1 MTRFLLAGGGT
12 GGHVNPM
19 LALADAITHDN
30 FENRVWALGT
40 VEGLE
45 ARLVPERGYELLT
58 IERLPFPR
66 RLNGYALG
74 FARRFL
80 GAVKQVEAYL
90 REHQIDVVVGFGGYA
105 SAPAYLA
112 ARRLNIPVVVHE
124 ANALPGLANRWASS
138 FAAATGVAFSNTR
151 LRKTSFVGMPLRH
164 EIEIL
169 ANHPITAE
177 QRATA
182 RQNFGL
188 QADAPTLLVTG
199 GSLGA
204 RSINETVEASRGVL
218 SAAGIQVIHIV
229 GDRSP
234 LEPVATK
241 DFVRLAYCNQMELAI
256 AAADFAVARA
266 GASTVS
272 EFAAIGLPACYVPYP
287 VGNGEQ
293 KHNVVDLVSA
303 GGSLVVADAD
313 FTTDYVSQVLIPTI
327 SNTRELSKMASVAKS
342 VGVSDGSRRLLDL
355 VKQVLSRVS

>member
-1 MTRFLLAGGGT
+1 
-12 GGHVNPM
+12 
-19 LALADAITHDN
+19 
-30 FENRVWALGT
+30 
-40 VEGLE
+40 
-45 ARLVPERGYELLT
+45 
-58 IERLPFPR
+58 LPFPR

-303 GGSLVVADAD
+303 GGSLVVSDAD